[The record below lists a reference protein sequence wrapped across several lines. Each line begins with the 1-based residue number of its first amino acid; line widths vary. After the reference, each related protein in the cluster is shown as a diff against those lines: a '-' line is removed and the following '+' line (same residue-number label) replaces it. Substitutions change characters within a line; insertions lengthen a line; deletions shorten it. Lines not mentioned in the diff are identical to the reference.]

1 MLEQCLC
8 QGNQKLFQHK
18 DTHLQMK
25 KKQGSY
31 SCGVNK
37 IKTICD
43 LLGEQH
49 LHLVGLR
56 TYLKDYWLAFYWDL
70 GFCEVT
76 YI

>member
-1 MLEQCLC
+1 
-8 QGNQKLFQHK
+8 
-18 DTHLQMK
+18 MK